1 MQKKGFGFIA
11 LVAALVLVSLAIN
24 LGWTTKIPGLK
35 DAFVSEPK
43 MGLDVKGG
51 FRFTIRADRSKMSPD
66 QLAKWNETALNTVR
80 ILESR
85 AQQALGVSESTV
97 VRRGD
102 DRFVVELPGFT
113 DESEARKVLNTSA
126 RMEFWWPRNLRTK
139 LAQFRPYESYEGI
152 PWETGR
158 TVTVVATKSQ
168 ATITKILGSDSIE
181 VSLPDGTVKA
191 FTRKELSLNLE
202 NNGEVETLFKRR
214 DADNSESIIRG
225 TPEWDQMVK
234 GWVAITGGE
243 NLKSASPEAGSGGN
257 YEIHL
262 SFTPAGTEE
271 MDSWAKK
278 SYIRNKSEYIAA
290 LLDNKVVSL
299 ATLLDGVTFER
310 GEARITGTFTAKE
323 AKQTSDL
330 LNAGALPVDLQEEN
344 VQRISPL
351 QGDDAL
357 KQIISAGLISFV
369 FIAAFMLIYY
379 VFPGF
384 VALLALL
391 AYVNFCYLIFL
402 QLGVTFSLAGI
413 AGFILSIGMAV
424 DANIL
429 IFERLKEEMRHGK
442 PLLSAIDLGFK
453 RALPAI
459 LDSNAC
465 TAITCLVLMNIGTGP
480 VKGFATTLLLGVLIS
495 LFTAVTVTRSLLT
508 FLVQSGIGKNE
519 KIYGMGRGWFG
530 ERLELE
536 ANEKPLNI
544 VGKMGRYFLISI
556 LVIIPGFVFMGMGGL
571 KPNVE
576 FLNGVESVV
585 QLPVG
590 ANATPASLNKSL
602 EAAGFDGANVKLAP
616 PAKAGLGSLAFI
628 TIPKDTNPEFK
639 AKIDSPD
646 TKTKLEARQTIV
658 KAAGGDESIVSKTNE
673 QGRTSE
679 SIAGEVSFES
689 TSPAVREE
697 TIRGAIV
704 GVIISSLLIMV
715 YLAMRFGV
723 ALGGFVK
730 GLRFGTSAMIAML
743 HDVFVVLGL
752 AAIMGYFANWELS
765 QLTITAMLTVIG
777 FSVHD
782 TIVIFDRIRENLRH
796 PLEDETFDNLVNRS
810 ITQSFARSLN
820 TSMTVIVTLG
830 ILTFYGST
838 TPDLKHFNA
847 AMLFG
852 ILSGTYSSIFNAA
865 PILVLWERVVAK
877 RKGLQATIMHDEN
890 LRGGGHEEE
899 DDEERR
905 VFRRDESEGWQPD
918 AGYAPTKRRKK

>member
-1 MQKKGFGFIA
+1 
-11 LVAALVLVSLAIN
+11 
-24 LGWTTKIPGLK
+24 
-35 DAFVSEPK
+35 

-51 FRFTIRADRSKMSPD
+51 FRFTIRADRSKMSAD
-66 QLAKWNETALNTVR
+66 QLAKWNETALNTVQ

-85 AQQALGVSESTV
+85 AQQSLGVSEATV
-97 VRRGD
+97 IRRGD

-113 DESEARKVLNTSA
+113 DESEARQVLNTSA
-126 RMEFWWPRNLRTK
+126 RMEFWWPRNVRTE
-139 LAQFRPYESYEGI
+139 LSQFRPYEAFNGI
-152 PWETGR
+152 PWETGK
-158 TVTVVATKSQ
+158 TVTVEATKEQ
-168 ATITKILGSDSIE
+168 ATISKINNSNSIE
-181 VSLPDGTVKA
+181 VSFANGTTKT
-191 FTRKELSLNLE
+191 FTRRELTINQE
-202 NNGEVETLFKRR
+202 NNGEPETLFKRR
-214 DADNSESIIRG
+214 DANDNESIIRG
-225 TPEWDQMVK
+225 TVEWEQMVK
-234 GWVAITGGE
+234 GWVLITGGE
-243 NLKSASPEAGSGGN
+243 NLKGASPEGVGTGK
-257 YEIHL
+257 YEIYL
-262 SFTPAGTEE
+262 SFTPKGTSE
-271 MDSWAKK
+271 MDAWSKK
-278 SYIRNKSEYIAA
+278 SYIRNKREYIAA

-299 ATLLDGVTFER
+299 ATLLDGVTFDR
-310 GEARITGTFTAKE
+310 GDARITGNFSAQE
-323 AKQTSDL
+323 AKRTSDL
-330 LNAGALPVDLQEEN
+330 LNAGALPVDLTEEN

-369 FIAAFMLIYY
+369 FIATFLLAYY

-391 AYVNFCYLIFL
+391 AYVNFCYLVFL

-442 PLLSAIDLGFK
+442 PLLTAIDLGFK

-465 TAITCLVLMNIGTGP
+465 TAITSLVLINIGTGP

-495 LFTAVTVTRSLLT
+495 LFTAVTVTRSLLVA
-508 FLVQSGIGKNE
+508 LVQAGIGRNE
-519 KIYGMGRGWFG
+519 KLYGMGRGWFG

-544 VGKMGRYFLISI
+544 VGKMGRYFIISI
-556 LVIIPGFVFMGMGGL
+556 AIIIPGIIFIFMGGL

-585 QLPVG
+585 QLP
-590 ANATPASLNKSL
+590 ANSNSTPASLNKALQS
-602 EAAGFDGANVKLAP
+602 AGFEGANVKLAP
-616 PAKAGLGSLAFI
+616 PTKSGDGQLAFI
-628 TIPKDTNPEFK
+628 TIPKDSNPEFK

-646 TKTKLEARQTIV
+646 TKTKLSARQEIV
-658 KAAGGDESIVSKTNE
+658 KAAGGDSQIVSKTNE
-673 QGRTSE
+673 AGRTSE
-679 SIAGEVSFES
+679 AIAGEVSFES

-697 TIRGAIV
+697 TIRGAFI
-704 GVIISSLLIMV
+704 GVIISSILIMI

-730 GLRFGTSAMIAML
+730 GMRFGTSAMIAML

-796 PLEDETFDNLVNRS
+796 PLEGETFDNLVNRS

-838 TPDLKHFNA
+838 TPDLRHFNA

-865 PILVLWERVVAK
+865 PILVIWERIVAK

-890 LRGGGHEEE
+890 LRGGGQDE
-899 DDEERR
+899 DDEEERR
-905 VFRRDESEGWQPD
+905 VFRRDESEGWEPD
-918 AGYAPTKRRKK
+918 SGYAPTKRRKK